1 MKLALFGVPGN
12 MGTDVFKEVVKEEY
26 IESIN
31 LLVFNKK
38 GLGALLKYASKYKK
52 PIKVVHGSVADIEK
66 VREAIKG
73 VDFLINMAAVIP
85 PESDKN
91 PFAAIE
97 ANELGPKVICQAIE
111 ELGGEAWHAAI
122 HGVTKILLD

>member
-38 GLGALLKYASKYKK
+38 GLGALLKYASKSIKK
-52 PIKVVHGSVADIEK
+52 
-66 VREAIKG
+66 
-73 VDFLINMAAVIP
+73 
-85 PESDKN
+85 
-91 PFAAIE
+91 
-97 ANELGPKVICQAIE
+97 
-111 ELGGEAWHAAI
+111 
-122 HGVTKILLD
+122 